1 MNDETREPL
10 NADRTE
16 ALTGEP
22 ETVVDP
28 VELKSVKD
36 VLIQLTKAAKTFKLY
51 LPNNPIYQKSLKEI
65 YGRFYDH
72 LEEYSELKLR
82 VRQYQLL
89 YNGQT
94 VYENSN
100 PLESLSFKLYVD
112 GVRELSFYDGLELD
126 EITSFLEIIGRK
138 HDPDNPDD
146 DIVTQLWDRGFTH
159 IVYLG
164 ADDFIQE
171 TVSEPSA
178 PDAITFRDMIQKEAT
193 PSKLM
198 AVDTESVLQKSLG
211 IRLGEGGLKTI
222 FDLTA
227 EEVAHIK
234 YEMKREGEKSLPSL
248 LLEILKEILRVEK
261 DDKSFAE
268 LVNIVDGL
276 LETFIER
283 GDLLHAIQILEL
295 YGELAS
301 QSQGLPSS
309 HLEHLNKS
317 FEKISEPHQVKALE
331 KTLNQADHVV
341 TDHFFDFFMLLG
353 KRSVEPLLSLLRGQT
368 QVRIRRALCDVLVG
382 LCKDNKNNMETLL
395 GQLENSEW
403 YVLRNILYI
412 LGKIADPASLER
424 LELLVMH
431 EDSRVR
437 KELLSVL
444 DGINENRAKDLL
456 VMCLNDS
463 DALIRLHAARSL
475 AASRYEPALE
485 PVLEI
490 VQGKD
495 FFSKD
500 PSEKKDWFKALGRIG
515 GNGVVPFFQ
524 RFLKQGGR
532 AWFQR
537 ASKEEMALCAVEG
550 LRRIGTEEAYAVLAE
565 GKRMSRQRIREACE
579 KALDKVMRQANA

>member
-10 NADRTE
+10 KTDTTD
-16 ALTGEP
+16 ALSGEP
-22 ETVVDP
+22 ETDVDP
-28 VELKSVKD
+28 EELKSVKD
-36 VLIQLTKAAKTFKLY
+36 VLVQLTKASKTFNLY

-65 YGRFYDH
+65 YSRFYDH
-72 LEEYSELKLR
+72 LNQYGEMKLR
-82 VRQYQLL
+82 IRQYQLL
-89 YNGQT
+89 NNGQP

-112 GVRELSFYDGLELD
+112 GVRELSFYDGLEID
-126 EITSFLEIIGRK
+126 EITDFLEIIGRK

-146 DIVTQLWDRGFTH
+146 DIVTLLWDRGFTH

-171 TVSEPSA
+171 TVNEPSA
-178 PDAITFRDMIQKEAT
+178 PDAITFQHMIQKEVPPT
-193 PSKLM
+193 PLM

-211 IRLGEGGLKTI
+211 IHLGEGGLKAI
-222 FDLTA
+222 FDLTE
-227 EEVAHIK
+227 EEVAQLK
-234 YEMKREGEKSLPSL
+234 YEEKREEEKTPPSL

-268 LVNIVDGL
+268 LVNISDGL
-276 LETFIER
+276 LETFIAQ
-283 GDLLHAIQILEL
+283 GDLLHAIRILEL

-301 QSQGLPSS
+301 QAQGLPGT
-309 HLEHLNKS
+309 HLERLNKS
-317 FEKISEPHQVKALE
+317 FEKISEPQQIKALGE
-331 KTLNQADHVV
+331 TLTQTDHVV

-353 KRSVEPLLSLLRGQT
+353 KRSVEPLFSLLRGQT
-368 QVRIRRALCDVLVG
+368 QVKIRRTLCEVLVG
-382 LCKDNKNNMETLL
+382 LCKGNKNNMETLL

-412 LGKIADPASLER
+412 LGKIAEPTSLER
-424 LELLVMH
+424 LEMLVIH

-437 KELLSVL
+437 KELVGVL
-444 DGINENRAKDLL
+444 DGIHETRAKDLL
-456 VMCLNDS
+456 IMCLDDS
-463 DALIRLHAARSL
+463 DASIRLHAARSL
-475 AASRYEPALE
+475 AASQYGPALE

-490 VQGKD
+490 IQGKD

-515 GNGVVPFFQ
+515 GNDVVPFFQ
-524 RFLKQGGR
+524 RVLKQGGR
-532 AWFQR
+532 AWFKR

-550 LRRIGTEEAYAVLAE
+550 LRRIGTEEADAVLDE
-565 GKRMSRQRIREACE
+565 GRHTSRQRIRDACE
-579 KALDKVMRQANA
+579 RALDKAVRQANA

>member
-10 NADRTE
+10 KTE
-16 ALTGEP
+16 TTDALSGEP
-22 ETVVDP
+22 ETDVDP
-28 VELKSVKD
+28 EELKSVKD
-36 VLIQLTKAAKTFKLY
+36 VLVQLTKATKTFNIY

-65 YGRFYDH
+65 YSRFYDH
-72 LEEYSELKLR
+72 LDQYGEMRLR

-89 YNGQT
+89 YNRQP

-112 GVRELSFYDGLELD
+112 GVRELSFYDGLEID
-126 EITSFLEIIGRK
+126 EITGFLEIIGRK

-146 DIVTQLWDRGFTH
+146 DIVTLLWDRGFTH

-171 TVSEPSA
+171 TVNEPSA
-178 PDAITFRDMIQKEAT
+178 PDEMMFQDMIQKEV
-193 PSKLM
+193 PSTQLM

-222 FDLTA
+222 FDLTE

-234 YEMKREGEKSLPSL
+234 YEMKREEEKNLPSL
-248 LLEILKEILRVEK
+248 LLEILNEILRVEK

-268 LVNIVDGL
+268 LVNISDGL
-276 LETFIER
+276 LENFIAH
-283 GDLLHAIQILEL
+283 GDLLHAIRILEL
-295 YGELAS
+295 YGELAG
-301 QSQGLPSS
+301 QAQGLPDT
-309 HLEHLNKS
+309 HLESLNKS
-317 FEKISEPHQVKALE
+317 FEKISEPQQIKALE
-331 KTLNQADHVV
+331 KTLNQTDHIV

-353 KRSVEPLLSLLRGQT
+353 KRSIEPLFSLLKGKT
-368 QVRIRRALCDVLVG
+368 QVKIRRALCEVLVG
-382 LCKDNKNNMETLL
+382 LCKDNKNNMKTLL

-403 YVLRNILYI
+403 YVLRNVLYI
-412 LGKIADPASLER
+412 LGKIAEPTSIER
-424 LELLVMH
+424 LEILVMH

-437 KELLSVL
+437 KELVSVL
-444 DGINENRAKDLL
+444 DGMNETRAKDLL
-456 VMCLNDS
+456 IMCLNDTDPS
-463 DALIRLHAARSL
+463 IRLHAARSL
-475 AASRYEPALE
+475 AASQYGPALE

-495 FFSKD
+495 FLNKD

-515 GNGVVPFFQ
+515 GNDVVPFFQ

-532 AWFQR
+532 AWFNR
-537 ASKEEMALCAVEG
+537 VFKEEMALFAVEG
-550 LRRIGTEEAYAVLAE
+550 LRRIGTEESNAVLAE
-565 GKRMSRQRIREACE
+565 GQRTSRQRIREACE
-579 KALDKVMRQANA
+579 KAIDKTVRQPNA